1 MDNSPFYRRYF
12 WKYKQSER
20 LIKQKLMNV
29 ESLKKI
35 GGQVLL
41 IVVGV
46 LLANEIQK
54 QIDKRRAAM

>member
-1 MDNSPFYRRYF
+1 
-12 WKYKQSER
+12 
-20 LIKQKLMNV
+20 MNV

-46 LLANEIQK
+46 IVANEIQK

>member
-1 MDNSPFYRRYF
+1 
-12 WKYKQSER
+12 
-20 LIKQKLMNV
+20 MNV

-46 LLANEIQK
+46 LLANEIEK
-54 QIDKRRAAM
+54 QIDKRKAAM

>member
-1 MDNSPFYRRYF
+1 
-12 WKYKQSER
+12 
-20 LIKQKLMNV
+20 MNV

-54 QIDKRRAAM
+54 QIDKRKAAM

>member
-1 MDNSPFYRRYF
+1 
-12 WKYKQSER
+12 
-20 LIKQKLMNV
+20 MNV

-46 LLANEIQK
+46 LVANEIQK
-54 QIDKRRAAM
+54 QIDKHKNLKKTKLRL

>member
-1 MDNSPFYRRYF
+1 
-12 WKYKQSER
+12 
-20 LIKQKLMNV
+20 MNV
-29 ESLKKI
+29 ESLEKI

-46 LLANEIQK
+46 IVANEIQK